1 MEKRV
6 RKSEMDQ
13 EILLLGKRI
22 FEIIKEKNLKTRE
35 VAHDAN
41 MDVENLRKYIKGKQ
55 EMKVSTLLKIV
66 KSLDVTPNELF
77 NFLDKQ

>member
-1 MEKRV
+1 
-6 RKSEMDQ
+6 MDY

-22 FEIIKEKNLKTRE
+22 LEIIKMKKLKTRE
-35 VAHDAN
+35 VAHDTN
-41 MDVENLRKYIKGKQ
+41 MDLENLRKYINSKQ
-55 EMKVSTLLKIV
+55 EMKICTMLKIV